1 MRGMGLPCPP
11 LFINMK
17 TIKTLVE
24 DIYNL
29 FSLNPVTM
37 SEEEVDK
44 YIDNFGEMVKLH
56 TKKFLYDEESVDKKL
71 RLSQIGKP
79 DRQLWFNINLN
90 KEHEELSPSTRIKFL
105 YGYILEEFLLMC
117 ASIAGHDVKDQQK
130 EVNVGGVVGHQDCI
144 IDDVLVDVKSASTS
158 SFRKFKQN
166 KLTEDDPFGYIAQI
180 SAYAQANNLKEAA
193 FLAIDKSTGEL
204 TLAPVHSM
212 EFINAETRINHLK
225 RMVVS
230 DVIPDRCYD
239 PVPDGKSG
247 NSKLPVGCVFCS
259 HKRECWSDANAG
271 RGIRV
276 FKYAQ
281 GKRYLVQVSKEPD
294 VPEVMDW

>member
-1 MRGMGLPCPP
+1 
-11 LFINMK
+11 MK
-17 TIKTLVE
+17 KIDTLVE
-24 DIYNL
+24 DIYSL
-29 FSLNPVTM
+29 FDLSAIDM
-37 SEEEVDK
+37 SEEDVDK
-44 YIDNFGEMVKLH
+44 YVEEFGEMVKLH

-79 DRQLWFNINLN
+79 DRQLWYNINSNTERASLT
-90 KEHEELSPSTRIKFL
+90 SSTRIKFL

-130 EVNVGGVVGHQDCI
+130 EVSVGGVVGHQDCV
-144 IDDVLVDVKSASTS
+144 IDGVLVDVKSASTS
-158 SFRKFKQN
+158 SFKKFKN
-166 KLTEDDPFGYIAQI
+166 NNLLEDDPFGYIAQI
-180 SAYAQANNLKEAA
+180 SAYAQANKLKDAA
-193 FLAIDKSTGEL
+193 FLAIDKSTGEIVL
-204 TLAPVHSM
+204 TPVHSM
-212 EFINAETRINHLK
+212 EFINAEARIKHLK
-225 RMVVS
+225 GLVDS

-239 PVPDGKSG
+239 PIPDGKSG

-259 HKRECWSDANAG
+259 HKRECWADANAG

-294 VPEVMDW
+294 VPEVIDW

>member
-1 MRGMGLPCPP
+1 MGLACPP
-11 LFINMK
+11 LFIDMK

-29 FSLNPVTM
+29 FSFNPVTM

-90 KEHEELSPSTRIKFL
+90 KEREEIPPSTRIKFL

-117 ASIAGHDVKDQQK
+117 AAIAGHDVKDQQK
-130 EVNVGGVVGHQDCI
+130 EVDVGGVIGHQDCV
-144 IDDVLVDVKSASTS
+144 IDGVLVDVKSASTS
-158 SFRKFKQN
+158 SFRKFKQH

-180 SAYAQANNLKEAA
+180 SAYAQANGLKEAA
-193 FLAIDKSTGEL
+193 FLAIDKSTGEIVL
-204 TLAPVHSM
+204 TPVHSM
-212 EFINAETRINHLK
+212 EFINAEARIEHLK
-225 RMVVS
+225 RMVIS
-230 DVIPDRCYD
+230 DTVPDLCYD

-247 NSKLPVGCVFCS
+247 NFKLPVGCVFCS
-259 HKRECWSDANAG
+259 HKRECWANANG
-271 RGIRV
+271 GAGIRV
-276 FKYAQ
+276 FEYAQ
-281 GKRYLVQVSKEPD
+281 GKRYLVQIGKEPD
-294 VPEVMDW
+294 VREVIDW

>member
-1 MRGMGLPCPP
+1 
-11 LFINMK
+11 MK

-29 FSLNPVTM
+29 FSLNPVDM

-79 DRQLWFNINLN
+79 DRQLWYNINSNTERASLT
-90 KEHEELSPSTRIKFL
+90 SSTRIKFL

-130 EVNVGGVVGHQDCI
+130 EVSVGGVVGHQDCV
-144 IDDVLVDVKSASTS
+144 IDGVLVDVKSASTS
-158 SFRKFKQN
+158 SFKKFKN
-166 KLTEDDPFGYIAQI
+166 NNLLEDDPFGYIAQI
-180 SAYAQANNLKEAA
+180 SAYAQANGLKDAA
-193 FLAIDKSTGEL
+193 FLAIDKSTGEIVL
-204 TLAPVHSM
+204 TPVHSM
-212 EFINAETRINHLK
+212 EFINAEARIKHLK
-225 RMVVS
+225 GLVDS
-230 DVIPDRCYD
+230 DIIPDRCYD

-281 GKRYLVQVSKEPD
+281 GKRYLVHVGKEPD
-294 VPEVMDW
+294 VPEVIDW

>member
-1 MRGMGLPCPP
+1 
-11 LFINMK
+11 
-17 TIKTLVE
+17 
-24 DIYNL
+24 
-29 FSLNPVTM
+29 
-37 SEEEVDK
+37 
-44 YIDNFGEMVKLH
+44 
-56 TKKFLYDEESVDKKL
+56 
-71 RLSQIGKP
+71 
-79 DRQLWFNINLN
+79 
-90 KEHEELSPSTRIKFL
+90 
-105 YGYILEEFLLMC
+105 MC

-130 EVNVGGVVGHQDCI
+130 EVSVGGVVGHQDCV
-144 IDDVLVDVKSASTS
+144 IDGVLVDVKSASSS

-212 EFINAETRINHLK
+212 EFINAEARIKHLK
-225 RMVVS
+225 GLVDS

-239 PVPDGKSG
+239 PIPDGKSG

-259 HKRECWSDANAG
+259 HKRECWADANAG

>member
-1 MRGMGLPCPP
+1 
-11 LFINMK
+11 MK

-29 FSLNPVTM
+29 FSLNPVDM

-79 DRQLWFNINLN
+79 DRQLWYNINSNTERASLT
-90 KEHEELSPSTRIKFL
+90 SSTRIKFL

-130 EVNVGGVVGHQDCI
+130 EVSVGGVVGHQDCV
-144 IDDVLVDVKSASTS
+144 IDGVLVDVKSASTS
-158 SFRKFKQN
+158 SFKKFKN
-166 KLTEDDPFGYIAQI
+166 NNLLEDDPFGYIAQI
-180 SAYAQANNLKEAA
+180 SAYAQANGLKDAA
-193 FLAIDKSTGEL
+193 FLAIDKSTGEIVL
-204 TLAPVHSM
+204 TPVHSM
-212 EFINAETRINHLK
+212 EFINAEARIKHLK
-225 RMVVS
+225 GLVDS
-230 DVIPDRCYD
+230 DIIPDRCYD

-281 GKRYLVQVSKEPD
+281 GKRYLVHVSKEPD
-294 VPEVMDW
+294 VPEVIDW

>member
-1 MRGMGLPCPP
+1 MCIR
-11 LFINMK
+11 
-17 TIKTLVE
+17 
-24 DIYNL
+24 
-29 FSLNPVTM
+29 
-37 SEEEVDK
+37 
-44 YIDNFGEMVKLH
+44 
-56 TKKFLYDEESVDKKL
+56 
-71 RLSQIGKP
+71 
-79 DRQLWFNINLN
+79 DRYNINSNTERASLT
-90 KEHEELSPSTRIKFL
+90 SSTRIKFL

-130 EVNVGGVVGHQDCI
+130 EVSVGGVVGHQDCV
-144 IDDVLVDVKSASTS
+144 IDGVLVDVKSASSS

-225 RMVVS
+225 GLVDS

-239 PVPDGKSG
+239 PIPDGKSG

-259 HKRECWSDANAG
+259 HKRECWADANAG

-294 VPEVMDW
+294 VPEVIDW